1 LRKNDFAF
9 GVIVKS
15 PAGLLRRSGI
25 MSFRVLCINPGSTST
40 RVAAFLDDKEIF
52 IENVMHEPEE
62 IAVFNKVQDQLDYRY
77 KLIASMLENKSINLK
92 EYDAIIGRGG
102 SIPFKIGGVFKI
114 SEKMLDECRSGK
126 YADHPS
132 NLGCQLAKIFADT
145 YGLPCFVVDP
155 PLLDEFDDV
164 AYISGY
170 SEIRRQSAFHALNEK
185 NVARRI
191 SEKLGKN
198 YEEINIITVH
208 LGSGISV
215 SPHKNGKCTDNTYG
229 SGGDGPFSPERS
241 GRLPSIELL
250 RALSES
256 EISIKDWQKLLI
268 KKSGMTSY
276 FGTNNMIELENRA
289 KKGDP
294 SAAFMI
300 DGMAHMIAR
309 EIAAFCTILFWK
321 VDAIGITGAIAK
333 SNYIV
338 DRIKKEVE
346 FIAPVYIYPGEFEMQ
361 ALAAGGLRVLKAEE
375 QPKDYF

>member
-1 LRKNDFAF
+1 
-9 GVIVKS
+9 
-15 PAGLLRRSGI
+15 
-25 MSFRVLCINPGSTST
+25 MSLKVLCINPGSTST

-52 IENVMHEPEE
+52 IENVIHKPEE
-62 IAVFNKVQDQLDYRY
+62 IATFNKVQDQLDYRY
-77 KLIASMLENKSINLK
+77 KLISLMLENKGINLQ

-132 NLGCQLAKIFADT
+132 NLGCQLAKIFADKCN
-145 YGLPCFVVDP
+145 LPCFVVDP

-170 SEIRRQSAFHALNEK
+170 SEIRRRSAFHALNEK

-191 SEKLGKN
+191 ADELGKK
-198 YEEINIITVH
+198 YEEVNIVTAH

-215 SPHKNGKCTDNTYG
+215 SPHKNGKCTDNTFG
-229 SGGDGPFSPERS
+229 SGGDGPFSPERC

-250 RALSES
+250 RTLSKS
-256 EISIKDWQKLLI
+256 DITAKDWQKLLV

-276 FGTNNMIELENRA
+276 FDTNNMIELDARA
-289 KKGDP
+289 KEGDP
-294 SAAFMI
+294 VVAFMI

-309 EIAAFCTILFWK
+309 EIAAFCAIIFWK

-333 SNYIV
+333 SSHIV
-338 DRIKKEVE
+338 NRIKKELE
-346 FIAPVYIYPGEFEMQ
+346 FIAPVYSYPGEFEMQ
-361 ALAAGGLRVLKAEE
+361 ALAAGGLRVLRAED